1 MHHFLPLERLAS
13 DAGGDHHASVCGES
27 RDPQPHSPAIE
38 GSDPAQSSS
47 ARSRMGR
54 GVESPAR
61 CCGNAVCGFG
71 PGSSQAFSSSA
82 TRAHVRSASQMT
94 SKAALALIRLYQLLV
109 SPWLPPSCRF
119 LPTCSA
125 YAYEAVEKWGVC
137 RGAWYTLR
145 RLMRCHPLG
154 GHGYDPVP

>member
-38 GSDPAQSSS
+38 GSNPAQSSRG
-47 ARSRMGR
+47 RSRVGR
-54 GVESPAR
+54 RVESPAR
-61 CCGNAVCGFG
+61 CCRNAVSGFG
-71 PGSSQAFSSSA
+71 PGNSQGVSSSA
-82 TRAHVRSASQMT
+82 AGRYLHSASEVT
-94 SKAALALIRLYQLLV
+94 SKAALALIRLYQLFL
-109 SPWLPPSCRF
+109 SPWLSPSCRF
-119 LPTCSA
+119 VPTCSA

-137 RGAWYTLR
+137 KGAWYALR
-145 RLMRCHPLG
+145 RLARCHPMG